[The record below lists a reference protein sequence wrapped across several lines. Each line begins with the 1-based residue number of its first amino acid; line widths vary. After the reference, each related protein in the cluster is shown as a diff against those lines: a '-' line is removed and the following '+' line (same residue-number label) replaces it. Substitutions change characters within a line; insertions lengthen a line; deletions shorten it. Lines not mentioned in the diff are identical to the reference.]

1 MVAKNGTHNVKIYA
15 EKRTKKR
22 LAGGLVVAF
31 ASWFVNKLTTS
42 QVNKLAN

>member
-1 MVAKNGTHNVKIYA
+1 MLKFMLKSGQ
-15 EKRTKKR
+15 KRIG
-22 LAGGLVVAF
+22 GGLVVVF

>member
-1 MVAKNGTHNVKIYA
+1 MLKFMLKSVQ
-15 EKRTKKR
+15 KR
-22 LAGGLVVAF
+22 LEGGLDGAF